1 MFYIL
6 FLLIFDK
13 SVQLFMILSGFL
25 YICKAKEEIRWLVIS
40 D

>member
-25 YICKAKEEIRWLVIS
+25 YICKAKEEVTVIN